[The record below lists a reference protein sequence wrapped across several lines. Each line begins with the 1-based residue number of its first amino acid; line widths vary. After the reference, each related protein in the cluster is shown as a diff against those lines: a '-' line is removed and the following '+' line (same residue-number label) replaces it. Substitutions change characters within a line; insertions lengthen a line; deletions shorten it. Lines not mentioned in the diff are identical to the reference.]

1 MEIQVVRNVL
11 EANDQLANDIRSEAQ
26 RYGFLLVNMMSS
38 PGSGKT
44 TLLEQLIPKL
54 QKRGIKSAVIAGDIA
69 TNADATRIA
78 RLNLPVVQ
86 INTELFGGD
95 CHLGAEVILPAL
107 HKFELEKLD
116 LVIIENVGNL
126 VCPAEFD
133 TGADFNLVVISV
145 TEGEDKPLK
154 YPLMFRV
161 CNMAIINKIDLLPH
175 LKFDVDLLV
184 ENIRKV
190 NPQMDIFRCSG
201 LTSEGLAEVLENI
214 YFKIIQKNSSKD
226 IK

>member
-1 MEIQVVRNVL
+1 LTEIQVVRNVL

-26 RYGFLLVNMMSS
+26 KYGFLLVNIMSS

-44 TLLEQLIPKL
+44 TLLEKIIPEL
-54 QKRGIKSAVIAGDIA
+54 QKRGVKVAVIAGDI
-69 TNADATRIA
+69 TTSADANRIA
-78 RLNLPVVQ
+78 RSDVPVVQ
-86 INTELFGGD
+86 INTDLFGGD

-107 HKFELEKLD
+107 HKFELKDLD

-133 TGADFNLVVISV
+133 TGADLNLVVISV

-161 CNMAIINKIDLLPH
+161 CNCAIINKIDLLPY
-175 LKFDVDLLV
+175 LKFDVHMLE
-184 ENIRKV
+184 ENIRKI
-190 NPQMDIFRCSG
+190 NPQMDLFKCCG
-201 LTSEGLAEVLENI
+201 LTGEGLVEVVEKLCL
-214 YFKIIQKNSSKD
+214 KINQKRSP
-226 IK
+226 

>member
-1 MEIQVVRNVL
+1 LTEIQVVRNVL

-26 RYGFLLVNMMSS
+26 KYGFLLINIMSS

-44 TLLEQLIPKL
+44 TLLEKLIPEL
-54 QKRGIKSAVIAGDIA
+54 QKRGVKVAVIAGDI
-69 TNADATRIA
+69 TTSADSTRIA

-86 INTELFGGD
+86 INTDLFGGD

-107 HKFELEKLD
+107 HKFELKDLD

-133 TGADFNLVVISV
+133 TGADLNLVVISV

-161 CNMAIINKIDLLPH
+161 CNNAIINKIDLLPY
-175 LKFDVDLLV
+175 LKFNVDLLA
-184 ENIRKV
+184 ENIGKI
-190 NPQMDIFRCSG
+190 NPQMDIFKCSG
-201 LTSEGLAEVLENI
+201 LTGKGLTEVVEKLC
-214 YFKIIQKNSSKD
+214 FKINQKNSA
-226 IK
+226 

>member
-11 EANDQLANDIRSEAQ
+11 EANDQLANDIRSEA
-26 RYGFLLVNMMSS
+26 RKYGFFLVNMMSS

-44 TLLEQLIPKL
+44 TLLEKLIPEL
-54 QKRGIKSAVIAGDIA
+54 QIRGVKVAVIAGDI
-69 TNADATRIA
+69 TTSADANRIA
-78 RLNLPVVQ
+78 RSDVPVVQ
-86 INTELFGGD
+86 INTDLFGGD
-95 CHLGAEVILPAL
+95 CHLGTEVILPAL
-107 HKFELEKLD
+107 HKFELKELD

-133 TGADFNLVVISV
+133 TGADLNLVVISV

-161 CNMAIINKIDLLPH
+161 CNIALIDKIDLLPY

-190 NPQMDIFRCSG
+190 NPQMDIFKCSG
-201 LTSEGLAEVLENI
+201 LSGEGLLEVVEKLCL
-214 YFKIIQKNSSKD
+214 KINQKTSP
-226 IK
+226 